1 MMIQIFYAST
11 RSTSTSEKNSSEFS
25 QWSPAFFDLVF
36 EFWLLFQRLF
46 EKEREREPDGHSFN
60 LFFTSIY
67 SNIFHGFAYHSN
79 CSLT

>member
-46 EKEREREPDGHSFN
+46 EKERERENQMDIRLIFSLHLFIATSFMD
-60 LFFTSIY
+60 LHI
-67 SNIFHGFAYHSN
+67 IQIA
-79 CSLT
+79 L